1 MGMLKKELVV
11 FGVFLC
17 VVFLLYKYNLNDSNI
32 IACKNL
38 DMTKHFKAA
47 QQPINDQYIIPDTSV
62 YSQSSDY
69 NVKTNPLKYTVQTR
83 QEELDNERYGTK
95 IDKRQNIT
103 NYCRKHMAK
112 NPFLQRANSR
122 VGLKTQLVYFDF
134 AHSFLF
140 CQMQKVGS
148 STWNT
153 ILLRIRDIK
162 NVRRYQSEESELGVV
177 ASRKRHFLRDTMYN
191 LPNGFNL
198 SDVKSRLVAFT
209 FTRHPYSRLVSAYNS
224 KIKTIIKRNDKF
236 FNEDIARI
244 QNTILSQYRKSSSM
258 SDPPYPTPTEFIK
271 YLLDKVSEK
280 GPMSLNPHFQPQY
293 GLCPF
298 CLAEFDFIGD
308 LEYMKEDIAFLGK
321 TLSISKQV
329 SLTNINENSH
339 SDFIGFMSEKDFFK
353 SVPQQL
359 IKDLYERVYKPDFE
373 LLGYPKPTNY
383 IAMGYS

>member
-1 MGMLKKELVV
+1 
-11 FGVFLC
+11 
-17 VVFLLYKYNLNDSNI
+17 
-32 IACKNL
+32 
-38 DMTKHFKAA
+38 
-47 QQPINDQYIIPDTSV
+47 
-62 YSQSSDY
+62 
-69 NVKTNPLKYTVQTR
+69 
-83 QEELDNERYGTK
+83 
-95 IDKRQNIT
+95 
-103 NYCRKHMAK
+103 
-112 NPFLQRANSR
+112 
-122 VGLKTQLVYFDF
+122 
-134 AHSFLF
+134 
-140 CQMQKVGS
+140 
-148 STWNT
+148 
-153 ILLRIRDIK
+153 
-162 NVRRYQSEESELGVV
+162 
-177 ASRKRHFLRDTMYN
+177 
-191 LPNGFNL
+191 
-198 SDVKSRLVAFT
+198 
-209 FTRHPYSRLVSAYNS
+209 
-224 KIKTIIKRNDKF
+224 
-236 FNEDIARI
+236 
-244 QNTILSQYRKSSSM
+244 M